1 MYASR
6 TTQVIVG
13 IFGLAGIVALGILS
27 LRLGKLSL
35 FPRASYMLYANFNN
49 VAGLKDGDSID
60 IAGVKV
66 GQVAGINLDRYR
78 ARVALRINEGVK
90 VDDEAIAS
98 IKTSGIIGDKYV
110 SISPGAGERI
120 LKTGDTIQQTESAFV
135 LEDAIGQLISSGNGG
150 ASGEKGKEQKR
161 N

>member
-6 TTQVIVG
+6 TTQLIVG
-13 IFGLAGIVALGILS
+13 IFALAGIVALGILS
-27 LRLGKLSL
+27 LSLGKLSI
-35 FPRASYMLYANFNN
+35 FPSPSYMLYANFNN
-49 VAGLKDGDSID
+49 VAGLKDGDAID

-66 GQVAGINLDRYR
+66 GHVASIKLDKYR
-78 ARVALRINEGVK
+78 ARVALRLRDGVK

-120 LKTGDTIQQTESAFV
+120 LKPGNTILQTESAFV
-135 LEDAIGQLISSGNGG
+135 LEDAIGQLMNSGSSG
-150 ASGEKGKEQKR
+150 ASSGKPKQQKQ